1 MRLLA
6 AMFKHETNTFS
17 PVPTP
22 IERFFG
28 YRPAMLVGDA
38 AIAAHRGTG
47 SALAGFI
54 ELAQAEGAE
63 LQVAV
68 AGDANPSGPVEDD
81 AYEQIVALSWPPC
94 ARAAGTASCSIC
106 MARWSPDRMKTV
118 RASCCGASVPSMP
131 ARRSA

>member
-1 MRLLA
+1 LRLLA

-22 IERFFG
+22 VERFFG
-28 YRPAMLVGDA
+28 YRPSMLVGDA

-81 AYEQIVALSWPPC
+81 AYEQIVAPIL
-94 ARAAGTASCSIC
+94 AA
-106 MARWSPDRMKTV
+106 V
-118 RASCCGASVPSMP
+118 RQGGWDGKST
-131 ARRSA
+131 RDTLH